1 MSEFNEIMQVV
12 TKEVLEGLD
21 HDVSNDAVAGGL
33 ATVAR
38 IADFMV
44 ERGYGTTRDNL
55 LLEWGLPPDML
66 DVFE

>member
-1 MSEFNEIMQVV
+1 MSEFDEIMRAVL
-12 TKEVLEGLD
+12 KEVLEGPD
-21 HDVSNDAVAGGL
+21 HDVSNYAVAGGL

-38 IADFMV
+38 IADLMV
-44 ERGYGTTRDNL
+44 ERDYGTTRDNL

>member
-1 MSEFNEIMQVV
+1 MSEFDEIMQVV
-12 TKEVLEGLD
+12 TKEVLEGPN
-21 HDVSNDAVAGGL
+21 HDVSNDAVAGAL

-38 IADFMV
+38 IADLMV
-44 ERGYGTTRDNL
+44 ERGHGATRDNL